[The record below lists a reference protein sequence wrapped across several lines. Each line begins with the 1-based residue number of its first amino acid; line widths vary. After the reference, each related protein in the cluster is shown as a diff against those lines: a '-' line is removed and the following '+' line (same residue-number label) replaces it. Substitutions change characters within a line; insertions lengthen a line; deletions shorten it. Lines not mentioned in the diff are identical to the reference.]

1 MRPRPGGGRRALP
14 LALAAVA
21 VLALAAWMRP
31 GFTPPL
37 SLAGDGGGIAVLE
50 PVTLGG
56 LRQWITIRG
65 KDRSAPVVLMLL
77 GEPGE
82 AQIAWA
88 RGATRPLEDGFVVV
102 NWDRQGAGKSY
113 AEGQDPAFLR
123 TSREVDDAAALIG
136 RLRSRLGVR
145 RVIIVGQGYGSYLG
159 VALAR
164 AHPELVQAYVGAG
177 QAACSRDDEH
187 AIQDSWLKA
196 RSEAANAPAVF
207 AKAAAGGEWDRRD
220 ALFRYGGAV
229 RAAHSDAA
237 LALSPLT
244 APEYRLDE
252 ALAAGDGAPFAAA
265 HFVRD
270 GPDLPL
276 ARSVPALDVPAFFF
290 IGDGD
295 QLAPG
300 ICTERYAASL
310 RAPAK
315 GVIRFARSAHYPF
328 IEEPARFR
336 AELIRIAAA
345 TADRR

>member
-1 MRPRPGGGRRALP
+1 MRPRPRGGRRAFA
-14 LALAAVA
+14 LALAVIAV
-21 VLALAAWMRP
+21 VALAAWMRP

-37 SLAGDGGGIAVLE
+37 SLGGDGSGIAVLE
-50 PVTLGG
+50 PVTLSG

-65 KDRSAPVVLMLL
+65 RDRSAPVALMLL

-88 RGATRPLEDGFVVV
+88 RAATRPLEDGFVVV

-113 AEGQDPAFLR
+113 APGQDPAFLR
-123 TSREVDDAAALIG
+123 TSREVEDAAALIG
-136 RLRSRLGVR
+136 RLRSRLGAR
-145 RVIIVGQGYGSYLG
+145 RVIVVGQGYGSYVG

-164 AHPELVQAYVGAG
+164 AHPELVQAYVGVG

-207 AKAAAGGEWDRRD
+207 AKAAAGGDWDRRD

-229 RAAHSDAA
+229 RAARSDAA
-237 LALSPLT
+237 LTMAPLI

-252 ALAAGDGAPFAAA
+252 ALAARDGAPFARA

-276 ARSVPALDVPAFFF
+276 ARSVPALEVPAFFF
-290 IGDGD
+290 IGGGD

-300 ICTERYAASL
+300 ICTERYAAAL

-315 GVIRFARSAHYPF
+315 GVVWFAKSAHYPF
-328 IEEPARFR
+328 MEEPALFH
-336 AELIRIAAA
+336 AELTRVAAA